1 MPGIS
6 TRHPV
11 QSELAGKGY
20 SLLPAREI
28 DIGDDLRESW
38 LSLSIDYADLP
49 CDEFSPGDS
58 KYRFRRYG
66 RFRFLPASGELTP
79 LPHVE
84 YFQSAEIN
92 QVTGGYVRKFAPMLD
107 STFSNLF
114 LRELIRFDFDLF
126 PASLEQRQ
134 SIWEVQVHLIR
145 VTAGAAEQGH
155 PTPEGV
161 HRDGAEYV
169 SVHLAELLNAWGG
182 DVSIYDDDR
191 QLVSSFRLTNIMDS
205 YLYHDAILWQQA
217 SPILPIDDLHQALRS
232 ILAFDYHLVSDG

>member
-6 TRHPV
+6 TRHPA
-11 QSELAGKGY
+11 QKELAGKCY
-20 SLLPAREI
+20 SLLRAREI

-49 CDEFSPGDS
+49 GDG

-66 RFRFLPASGELTP
+66 RFRFLPASGELTS

-92 QVTGGYVRKFAPMLD
+92 RVPGGYLRRFAPMLD
-107 STFSNLF
+107 STLGNPF

-126 PASLEQRQ
+126 PVSLEQRQ
-134 SIWEVQVHLIR
+134 SIWEVQAQLIR
-145 VTAGAAEQGH
+145 VTASAVEQGN
-155 PTPEGV
+155 PNPEGL
-161 HRDGAEYV
+161 HRNGAEYV

-182 DVSIYDDDR
+182 DVSIYGDDR
-191 QLVSSFRLTNIMDS
+191 QLLSSFRLANIMDS
-205 YLYHDAILWQQA
+205 YLFHDAILWHQA
-217 SPILPIDDLHQALRS
+217 SPISPIDDLHQALRG